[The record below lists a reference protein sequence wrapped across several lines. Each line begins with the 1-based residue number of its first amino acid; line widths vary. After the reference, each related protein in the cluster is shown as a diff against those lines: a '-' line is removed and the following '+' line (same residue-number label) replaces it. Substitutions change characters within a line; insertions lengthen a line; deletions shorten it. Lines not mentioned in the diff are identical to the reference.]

1 MTIDP
6 SRSDDPSRP
15 DEMIRSDEVARGD
28 EPTTEEAVDVNVPLT
43 DDPRPDGLR
52 VAKSLVLVNTGD
64 GKGKTSAALG
74 VVLRARAQ
82 GWPVAVIQYLKSGDW
97 KTGEERLGREIGVDW
112 WSIGEGFT
120 WDSTDL
126 TKDQATARE
135 AWRHSREVIESG
147 RYRLVLLDEITYPV
161 NWGWIP
167 IDEVVETIRNRPEK
181 TSVILTGRDAPPE
194 LIEIADTVSEVR
206 NVKHAY
212 ESGIAAKKGIDF

>member
-1 MTIDP
+1 MTTDP
-6 SRSDDPSRP
+6 STASPSDGPDLDP
-15 DEMIRSDEVARGD
+15 EVP
-28 EPTTEEAVDVNVPLT
+28 PTS
-43 DDPRPDGLR
+43 DPRPDGLR

-120 WDSTDL
+120 WDSADL
-126 TKDQATARE
+126 SKDVATARE
-135 AWRHSREVIESG
+135 AWRHSAEVIASG
-147 RYRLVLLDEITYPV
+147 DYRLVLLDEITYAI
-161 NWGWIP
+161 NWGWISL
-167 IDEVVETIRNRPEK
+167 DDVLEAIRNRPEK
-181 TSVILTGRDAPPE
+181 TSVILTGRDAPQA
-194 LIEIADTVSEVR
+194 LIDVADTVSEVR

-212 ESGIAAKKGIDF
+212 DSGIAAKKGIDF

>member
-28 EPTTEEAVDVNVPLT
+28 EPTTEEAVGVNVPLT

-135 AWRHSREVIESG
+135 AWRHSKEVIESG